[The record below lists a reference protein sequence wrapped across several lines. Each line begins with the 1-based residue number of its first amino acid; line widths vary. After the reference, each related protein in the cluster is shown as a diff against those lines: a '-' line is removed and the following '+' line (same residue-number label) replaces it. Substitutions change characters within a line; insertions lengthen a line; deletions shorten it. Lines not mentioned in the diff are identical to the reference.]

1 MLTPRCSRTCR
12 ETTIRYAA
20 VFLTGRGESP
30 DELASDAHSYGGV
43 YCHRCDTC
51 LYRARGADEA
61 GGFRHRQHS
70 GGDQSGHCGHDVQ
83 SCYFRGCSHRVCFA
97 LVCHDAVC
105 SQIHSGGQV
114 LVEALNTV
122 SYVFIGIGLFFNFVG
137 AFGLH
142 RFPDVYTRLHA
153 ATKCTTFGAIF
164 LILAVIMQ
172 SAGIWA
178 QGGTSQSV
186 MCIHSVLALV
196 ALLVTNATGAHAMA
210 RAAHRSGE
218 KP

>member
-1 MLTPRCSRTCR
+1 
-12 ETTIRYAA
+12 
-20 VFLTGRGESP
+20 V
-30 DELASDAHSYGGV
+30 
-43 YCHRCDTC
+43 
-51 LYRARGADEA
+51 
-61 GGFRHRQHS
+61 
-70 GGDQSGHCGHDVQ
+70 
-83 SCYFRGCSHRVCFA
+83 
-97 LVCHDAVC
+97 
-105 SQIHSGGQV
+105 
-114 LVEALNTV
+114 ALNTV

-153 ATKCTTFGAIF
+153 ATKCTTFGSIF

-178 QGGTSQSV
+178 QGETSQSI

-218 KP
+218 KPARAVVDDLEKKEND